1 MIGLLRKAYDGGA
14 NGLRTITCVMLFG
27 VFLGGANSH
36 VKASDSKT
44 LIAHQKTTKNATT
57 LSTSTQSNKAQLD
70 VSILVGANP
79 ENLATKDNNCRLN
92 PTASEYI
99 SKTFL
104 LLNVGTEKFFNIGGA
119 YGRHASLSNTGMY
132 LWIWNN
138 SKTEGIYDIRTR
150 LNYVIGSTT
159 VPENK
164 DNADSYVQYIDND
177 TRMKGIYPDCQPLSD
192 ANPEFGWK
200 FEKAVGYSETNK
212 IYKISTY
219 EDKDGNR
226 RYLTA
231 TPEDTDGNLCKAEA
245 LNYNDYQIWKLV
257 TVQEYYNLFK
267 NSPSDLNSPIDITFL
282 MQNPEFGYNKS
293 NGSFWLPTGNEAH
306 YLRLGV
312 EDYYKKTTEPYY
324 KRLINNKEER
334 IDEHNEYLYQNGK
347 YFCADIKKQR
357 NTGINQ
363 WVTVDKAGWY
373 IVRCNGFSNTNGLAK
388 LFVNDF
394 IYSFKDMLTNMGL
407 DLEGINSKNISENL
421 LNPLEANGPD
431 DLLKAGKE
439 FYKDR
444 YVNQVAIYIS
454 QEAIDLMKYIGDKEQ
469 LCIGIKIED
478 DGSSADGEWT
488 AFDNFRLL
496 YAGESSNAPDLVLD
510 EDNPDLKYLTET
522 IDEYKNCVLHLN
534 RSFELNKWNTLILPV
549 NLTYG
554 QMRYTFGDDVKLA
567 KLYTLTPNSVRF
579 KTVECNSDDDV
590 MLAAYTPYIIK
601 PTKAAG
607 ENPAYTTPRLKKEAN
622 KNWIY
627 DENKGITYPE
637 EGVERYIGG
646 KVSIEA
652 NHYDIPNVTLDRT
665 LLKTKLDNHWVSTT
679 TTSTTSP
686 DADKNKMVCKGTMAK
701 TFYINKDGKG
711 SFYEDEGEKRDDL
724 HGDYFMNKGT
734 MYKVPAKKQY
744 GLKAFRCWFEL
755 TNTTD
760 AGTNSPSPA
769 KDVKL
774 FINGIED
781 ETTGIG
787 DIITDPAFSHAAYQ
801 YDGVYNLQGQ
811 LVRQGT
817 SLEGLPQ
824 GIYLVKG
831 KKVKK

>member
-1 MIGLLRKAYDGGA
+1 MIDLLRKSYDGGA

-44 LIAHQKTTKNATT
+44 LTAHQKITKNATT
-57 LSTSTQSNKAQLD
+57 LGSSTQSNKAQLD
-70 VSILVGANP
+70 VSKLVGADP
-79 ENLATKDNNCRLN
+79 RDLATLNDTCRETPNN
-92 PTASEYI
+92 PKYADS
-99 SKTFL
+99 TFV

-132 LWIWNN
+132 LWIWKN
-138 SKTEGIYDIRTR
+138 STTQDTYNIRT
-150 LNYVIGSTT
+150 LQNYVKKTAT
-159 VPENK
+159 V
-164 DNADSYVQYIDND
+164 DNQNNYVQYYIDKNNKHD
-177 TRMKGIYPDCQPLSD
+177 GVYLDCLPSNALYKYGWEFEQAEGYD
-192 ANPEFGWK
+192 AQ
-200 FEKAVGYSETNK
+200 TNK

-219 EDKDGNR
+219 GDKDGNR

-231 TPEDTDGNLCKAEA
+231 TPEDAEGNFCNAISETPQ
-245 LNYNDYQIWKLV
+245 NSEYQLWKLI
-257 TVQEYYNLFK
+257 TLKEYYELFDK
-267 NSPSDLNSPIDITFL
+267 SPSDLSSPIDATFL
-282 MQNPEFGYNKS
+282 IQNPGFNYNTSNSEKWIVTKSPDNVRFGVEGYYKKK
-293 NGSFWLPTGNEAH
+293 T
-306 YLRLGV
+306 
-312 EDYYKKTTEPYY
+312 EDYYKGEA
-324 KRLINNKEER
+324 INN
-334 IDEHNEYLYQNGK
+334 DEYLYKNGK
-347 YFCADIKKQR
+347 YFCGDIKEIH
-357 NTGINQ
+357 NTEIHQ
-363 WVTVDKAGWY
+363 WVTVNKAGWY

-388 LFVNDF
+388 LFVSSPN
-394 IYSFKDMLTNMGL
+394 IFKTAST
-407 DLEGINSKNISENL
+407 I
-421 LNPLEANGPD
+421 LNPLETDGPT
-431 DLLKAGKE
+431 DLLEAGKV
-439 FYKDR
+439 FYNNKYENEIMIHLTKD
-444 YVNQVAIYIS
+444 
-454 QEAIDLMKYIGDKEQ
+454 EIDNYYGGFLQ
-469 LCIGIKIED
+469 IGIKID
-478 DGSSADGEWT
+478 DDSTTPSKSDWT

-496 YAGESSNAPDLVLD
+496 YAGESEGTPDLVLD

-522 IDEYKNCVLHLN
+522 IEEYKNSVLHLN

-579 KTVECNSDDDV
+579 KTVECNSDDNV
-590 MLAAYTPYIIK
+590 MLEAYTPYIIK

-607 ENPAYTTPRLKKEAN
+607 QNSAYTTPRLKKDAN
-622 KNWIY
+622 QYWLGDNESIY
-627 DENKGITYPE
+627 YTD
-637 EGVERYIGG
+637 EGVDRYTGG
-646 KVSIEA
+646 KVNIKA
-652 NHYDIPNVTLDRT
+652 NHYDIPNVTLDRA

-679 TTSTTSP
+679 TTSTTAT
-686 DADKNKMVCKGTMAK
+686 DADNKMVCKGTMAK
-701 TFYINKDGKG
+701 TFYIKG
-711 SFYEDEGEKRDDL
+711 STGYFYKDDNKERDDL
-724 HGDYFMNKGT
+724 HRDYFMNKGT
-734 MYKVPAKKQY
+734 MYKVPTNKKY

-760 AGTNSPSPA
+760 ASNTSTSPA

-774 FINGIED
+774 FINEIED

-824 GIYLVKG
+824 GIYVVKG

>member
-1 MIGLLRKAYDGGA
+1 MMGGA

-44 LIAHQKTTKNATT
+44 LTAHQKTTKNATT
-57 LSTSTQSNKAQLD
+57 LGTSTQSNKAQLD
-70 VSILVGANP
+70 VSKLVGADP
-79 ENLATKDNNCRLN
+79 GELATLSIN
-92 PTASEYI
+92 EYRI
-99 SKTFL
+99 TPNSDDARKATFL

-132 LWIWNN
+132 LWIWKN
-138 SKTEGIYDIRTR
+138 STTEGTYNIRTR
-150 LNYVIGSTT
+150 LNYVIGSST
-159 VPENK
+159 VTENK

-177 TRMKGIYPDCQPLSD
+177 SHMSGIYPDCQPSD
-192 ANPEFGWK
+192 ANRKFGWK

-212 IYKISTY
+212 VYTISTY
-219 EDKDGNR
+219 GD

-231 TPEDTDGNLCKAEA
+231 TPDDKDGNLCKAEA
-245 LNYNDYQIWKLV
+245 LSNSDNQVWKLV
-257 TVQEYYNLFK
+257 TLQEYYNLFK
-267 NSPSDLNSPIDITFL
+267 NSPSDPNSPIDITFL
-282 MQNPEFGYNKS
+282 MQNPGFGYNKS
-293 NGSFWLPTGNEAH
+293 NGSFWLPTGEQAH

-312 EDYYKKTTEPYY
+312 EDYYKKTTEAYY
-324 KRLINNKEER
+324 KDNAG
-334 IDEHNEYLYQNGK
+334 NEISFNDNLYENGK
-347 YFCADIKKQR
+347 YFCADIKQQR

-363 WVTVDKAGWY
+363 WVKVDKAGWY
-373 IVRCNGFSNTNGLAK
+373 IVRCNGFSNTNDLAK
-388 LFVNDF
+388 LFVSSPNV
-394 IYSFKDMLTNMGL
+394 
-407 DLEGINSKNISENL
+407 SKTASTI
-421 LNPLEANGPD
+421 LNPLEADGPT
-431 DLLKAGKE
+431 DLLEAGKE
-439 FYKDR
+439 FYNDKYENEIMIHLTKD
-444 YVNQVAIYIS
+444 
-454 QEAIDLMKYIGDKEQ
+454 EIDNYYGGYLQ
-469 LCIGIKIED
+469 IGIKID
-478 DGSSADGEWT
+478 DDDTTPSDGEWT

-510 EDNPDLKYLTET
+510 EDNPDLRYLTET

-579 KTVECNSDDDV
+579 KTVECDSDDDV
-590 MLAAYTPYIIK
+590 MLEAYTPYIIK

-607 ENPAYTTPRLKKEAN
+607 LNPAYTTPRLKKETN

-627 DENKGITYPE
+627 DENEGITYPE
-637 EGVERYIGG
+637 EGIKRYTGG
-646 KVSIEA
+646 KVCIEA

-665 LLKTKLDNHWVSTT
+665 LLNTKLDKHWVSTT
-679 TTSTTSP
+679 TTSTTTP
-686 DADKNKMVCKGTMAK
+686 DGDNNKMVCKGTMAK
-701 TFYINKDGKG
+701 TFFIKGNQGFFYKDDN
-711 SFYEDEGEKRDDL
+711 EERDKL
-724 HGDYFMNKGT
+724 SGDYFMNKGT
-734 MYKVPAKKQY
+734 MYKVPAEKQY

-755 TNTTD
+755 TKTTD
-760 AGTNSPSPA
+760 TDINSTSQA

-774 FINGIED
+774 FINEIED

-811 LVRQGT
+811 HVRQGT

-824 GIYLVKG
+824 GIYIVKG
-831 KKVKK
+831 KKVKKAF

>member
-1 MIGLLRKAYDGGA
+1 MIDLFRKAYDGGA

-36 VKASDSKT
+36 VKASDSRAAT
-44 LIAHQKTTKNATT
+44 AHQKITKNATT
-57 LSTSTQSNKAQLD
+57 PGSSTQNNKAQLD
-70 VSILVGANP
+70 VSKLVGADP
-79 ENLATKDNNCRLN
+79 EVLATKDNNCRLN

-132 LWIWNN
+132 LWIWDN
-138 SKTEGIYDIRTR
+138 STDGNFNIRT
-150 LNYVIGSTT
+150 LQNYIPKTNA
-159 VPENK
+159 VPGNPDNK
-164 DNADSYVQYIDND
+164 DSYVQYINDDNL
-177 TRMKGIYPDCQPLSD
+177 RNGVYLDCQPED
-192 ANPEFGWK
+192 TRGFGWK
-200 FEKAVGYSETNK
+200 FEQAEGYYTQTNK
-212 IYKISTY
+212 VYKISTY
-219 EDKDGNR
+219 GENNGSR

-231 TPEDTDGNLCKAEA
+231 TPEDADGNFCNAISETPQ
-245 LNYNDYQIWKLV
+245 NSEYQLWKLI
-257 TVQEYYNLFK
+257 TLEEYFKLF
-267 NSPSDLNSPIDITFL
+267 NSSPSDLSSPIDATFL
-282 MQNPEFGYNKS
+282 LKNPGFNYTTS
-293 NGSFWLPTGNEAH
+293 SSASWIVNGGDN
-306 YLRLGV
+306 
-312 EDYYKKTTEPYY
+312 
-324 KRLINNKEER
+324 KRLAIRAGIEDFWR
-334 IDEHNEYLYQNGK
+334 YLTESSYQGTKIYDPQYLHDNGK
-347 YFCADIKKQR
+347 YFCVE
-357 NTGINQ
+357 INESHNVGLEQ

-388 LFVNDF
+388 LFVNDY
-394 IYSFKDMLTNMGL
+394 IYTIKSLLEYNGIS
-407 DLEGINSKNISENL
+407 LEGINSNNISENL

-444 YVNQVAIYIS
+444 YENQVAIYIS
-454 QEAIDLMKYIGDKEQ
+454 QEAIDLMKGIGDKEQ

-478 DGSSADGEWT
+478 DGTTPSKNEWT

-510 EDNPDLKYLTET
+510 EDNPDLSYLTET
-522 IDEYKNCVLHLN
+522 IDEYKNCILHLN

-579 KTVECNSDDDV
+579 KTVECDSDNDV
-590 MLAAYTPYIIK
+590 MLEAYTPYIIK
-601 PTKAAG
+601 PTKEAG
-607 ENPAYTTPRLKKEAN
+607 QNSAYTTPRLKKAEHTY
-622 KNWIY
+622 WI
-627 DENKGITYPE
+627 DENKGISYAE
-637 EGVERYIGG
+637 EGVERYTGG
-646 KVSIEA
+646 KVSIKA
-652 NHYDIPNVTLDRT
+652 NHYDIPNVTLDRS
-665 LLKTKLDNHWVSTT
+665 LLNTKLDKHWVSTT
-679 TTSTTSP
+679 TTSTTAT

-701 TFYINKDGKG
+701 TFYIKGNKGY
-711 SFYEDEGEKRDDL
+711 FYKDDNEDRDKL
-724 HGDYFMNKGT
+724 SGDYFMNKGT
-734 MYKVPAKKQY
+734 MYKVPSTKQY

-760 AGTNSPSPA
+760 ASNTSTSPA

-774 FINGIED
+774 FINEIED

-824 GIYLVKG
+824 GIYVVKG

>member
-14 NGLRTITCVMLFG
+14 NGLRTIICVMLFG
-27 VFLGGANSH
+27 LFLGGANSH

-44 LIAHQKTTKNATT
+44 LTAHQKTTKNATT
-57 LSTSTQSNKAQLD
+57 LGSSTQSNKAQLD
-70 VSILVGANP
+70 VSKLVGADP
-79 ENLATKDNNCRLN
+79 SVLATTNNDCRVY
-92 PTASEYI
+92 PTHPGNI

-138 SKTEGIYDIRTR
+138 STDGNFNIRT
-150 LNYVIGSTT
+150 LQNYIPKTDA
-159 VPENK
+159 VPGNPDNK
-164 DNADSYVQYIDND
+164 DSYVQYINDDNL
-177 TRMKGIYPDCQPLSD
+177 RNGVYLDCQPED
-192 ANPEFGWK
+192 TRGFGWK
-200 FEKAVGYSETNK
+200 FEQAEGYYTQTNK
-212 IYKISTY
+212 VYKISTY
-219 EDKDGNR
+219 GENNGSR

-231 TPEDTDGNLCKAEA
+231 TPEDADGNFCNAISETPQ
-245 LNYNDYQIWKLV
+245 NSEYQLWKLI
-257 TVQEYYNLFK
+257 TLEEYFKLF
-267 NSPSDLNSPIDITFL
+267 NASPSDLSSPIDATFL
-282 MQNPEFGYNKS
+282 LKNPGFNYTTS
-293 NGSFWLPTGNEAH
+293 SSASWIVNGGEGK
-306 YLRLGV
+306 RLAIRAGI
-312 EDYYKKTTEPYY
+312 EDYWRYPTESSYQGTKIYDPQ
-324 KRLINNKEER
+324 
-334 IDEHNEYLYQNGK
+334 YLHDNGK
-347 YFCADIKKQR
+347 YFCVE
-357 NTGINQ
+357 INESHNVGLEQ

-373 IVRCNGFSNTNGLAK
+373 IIRCNGFSNTKGLAK
-388 LFVNDF
+388 LFVNDY
-394 IYSFKDMLTNMGL
+394 IYTFKSMLENFGIS
-407 DLEGINSKNISENL
+407 LEGINSNNISETV
-421 LNPLEANGPD
+421 LNPLEANVPD
-431 DLLKAGKE
+431 NLLYAGKE
-439 FYKDR
+439 FYKNK
-444 YVNQVAIYIS
+444 YENQVAIYIS
-454 QEAIDLMKYIGDKEQ
+454 QEAVDLMKTVAGNGQ
-469 LCIGIKIED
+469 LLIGIKVEGD
-478 DGSSADGEWT
+478 DGTSAKGERT
-488 AFDNFRLL
+488 AFNNFRLL

-510 EDNPDLKYLTET
+510 ENNPDLRYLTET

-579 KTVECNSDDDV
+579 KTVECDSDNDV

-607 ENPAYTTPRLKKEAN
+607 QNSAYTTPQLKKDAN
-622 KNWIY
+622 QYWLGDN
-627 DENKGITYPE
+627 EGISYAE
-637 EGVERYIGG
+637 EGVKRYTGG
-646 KVSIEA
+646 KVSIKE
-652 NHYDIPNVTLDRT
+652 NHYDIPNVTLDRA
-665 LLKTKLDNHWVSTT
+665 LLKTKLDNHWVSKTT
-679 TTSTTSP
+679 T
-686 DADKNKMVCKGTMAK
+686 DADNKMVCKGTMAK
-701 TFYINKDGKG
+701 TFYIKDNKGY
-711 SFYEDEGEKRDDL
+711 FYKDDNEERDKL
-724 HGDYFMNKGT
+724 SGDYFMNKGT

-760 AGTNSPSPA
+760 TGINSTSQA

-774 FINGIED
+774 FINEIED

-824 GIYLVKG
+824 GIYVVKG

>member
-1 MIGLLRKAYDGGA
+1 MIDLLRKSYDGGA
-14 NGLRTITCVMLFG
+14 NGLRTIICIMLFG
-27 VFLGGANSH
+27 LFLGGANSH

-44 LIAHQKTTKNATT
+44 LTAHQKATKNATT
-57 LSTSTQSNKAQLD
+57 QGSSTQSNKAQLD
-70 VSILVGANP
+70 VSKLVGADP
-79 ENLATKDNNCRLN
+79 ENLATLSINDYRIN
-92 PTASEYI
+92 PNTDDAR
-99 SKTFL
+99 KATFL

-132 LWIWNN
+132 QWIWND
-138 SKTEGIYDIRTR
+138 SKTPGTYNIRTR
-150 LNYVIGSTT
+150 LNYVQKTHYVNEAIL
-159 VPENK
+159 ENT
-164 DNADSYVQYIDND
+164 DSYVQYIDND
-177 TRMKGIYPDCQPLSD
+177 TRMPGIYPDCQPSD
-192 ANPEFGWK
+192 ANRKFGWE
-200 FEKAVGYSETNK
+200 FEKAEGYSKTNK
-212 IYKISTY
+212 VYKISTY

-245 LNYNDYQIWKLV
+245 SSNSNNQVWKLV
-257 TVQEYYNLFK
+257 TVQEYYDLFK
-267 NSPSDLNSPIDITFL
+267 NSPSDINSPIDITFL
-282 MQNPEFGYNKS
+282 LQNPGFGYNKS
-293 NGSFWLPTGNEAH
+293 NGSFWLPTGDAH

-324 KRLINNKEER
+324 KRLINDNKEER
-334 IDEHNEYLYQNGK
+334 IDEYNEYLYENGK

-357 NTGINQ
+357 NTEINQ

-388 LFVNDF
+388 LFV
-394 IYSFKDMLTNMGL
+394 KDI
-407 DLEGINSKNISENL
+407 INSYKDYFQDMDTGGVNLNNISETV
-421 LNPLEANGPD
+421 LNPLEANVPD
-431 DLLKAGKE
+431 NLLYAGKE
-439 FYKDR
+439 FYKDK
-444 YVNQVAIYIS
+444 YENQVAIHIS
-454 QEAIDLMKYIGDKEQ
+454 QEAIDLMKTVKGNEQ
-469 LCIGIKIED
+469 LIIGIKVEGD
-478 DGSSADGEWT
+478 ANTSADGEWT

-496 YAGESSNAPDLVLD
+496 YAGESEAPSLVLD

-522 IDEYKNCVLHLN
+522 IDEYNNCVLHLN

-554 QMRYTFGDDVKLA
+554 QMRYSFGDDVKLA
-567 KLYTLTPNSVRF
+567 KLYKLTPNSVRF

-590 MLAAYTPYIIK
+590 MLEAYTPYIIK

-607 ENPAYTTPRLKKEAN
+607 QNPAYTTPRLKKEGN
-622 KNWIY
+622 QNWIY
-627 DENKGITYPE
+627 DENEGITYPE
-637 EGVERYIGG
+637 EGVERYTGG
-646 KVSIEA
+646 KVSIKA

-665 LLKTKLDNHWVSTT
+665 LLEKLDKHWVSTT
-679 TTSTTSP
+679 ISTTAP
-686 DADKNKMVCKGTMAK
+686 EAGNNKMVCKGTMAK

-711 SFYEDEGEKRDDL
+711 SFYEDEGVKRDDL
-724 HGDYFMNKGT
+724 SGDYFMNKGT
-734 MYKVPAKKQY
+734 MYKVPTDKQY

-755 TNTTD
+755 TKTTD
-760 AGTNSPSPA
+760 KGTYITSPA

-774 FINGIED
+774 FINEIED

-824 GIYLVKG
+824 GIYIVKG
-831 KKVKK
+831 KKVKR